1 MIFINTY
8 KPNEFAEMIG
18 VSVKTLQ
25 KGTKKLL
32 RAYKTEIKPTQ
43 KQIQKINQ
51 SIGVCRW
58 LYNEYLSTN
67 NKLYIKYKKGLIDK
81 KQAFMSANDFDKYI
95 NNEVKVLEEYSWIN
109 NCGSK
114 ARKKAIQNAETAYK
128 RFFKGQS
135 KFPRFKKKNKSD
147 VKLYFPKN
155 NKGDWKVDR
164 HRIMIPTLKNV
175 RLKEYGYIPIG
186 AKVISGTV
194 SKKANRYYVSVI
206 IDTEIV
212 QQENTNQGIGIDLG
226 IKDFAICS
234 DKSTFKNI
242 NKTQRIKKLEKKL
255 LREQRKLS
263 RKYESLKLRNKKE
276 KGVATRQ
283 NIQKQIVKVQILHQ
297 RLTNIRTD
305 YINKVVSSVVR
316 NKPQFI
322 TIEDLNVKGMMKN
335 KHLSKAIQQQKFYE
349 FRNKLTTK
357 CNTLGIELRIADRF
371 YPSSKLCHCCG
382 SIKKDL
388 KLKDR
393 VYKCDC
399 GYIEDRDYNASLNLR
414 DLKIYKI
421 A

>member
-1 MIFINTY
+1 MLKTY
-8 KPNEFAEMIG
+8 KVEINP
-18 VSVKTLQ
+18 TL
-25 KGTKKLL
+25 
-32 RAYKTEIKPTQ
+32 

-58 LYNEYLSTN
+58 LYNEYLAIN
-67 NKLYIKYKKGLIDK
+67 NQLYAQFKEGLIDK
-81 KQAFMSANDFDKYI
+81 KQAFMSANDFDKHI

-135 KFPRFKKKNKSD
+135 KFPKFKKKSKSD

-175 RLKEYGYIPIG
+175 RLKEYGYIPVG

-194 SKKANRYYVSVI
+194 SKKVNRYYVSVI
-206 IDTEIV
+206 IDTEIKS
-212 QQENTNQGIGIDLG
+212 QNNENEGIGIDLG

-234 DKSTFKNI
+234 NKQTYKNI
-242 NKTQRIKKLEKKL
+242 NKTQRVRKLEKKL

-283 NIQKQIVKVQILHQ
+283 NIQKQIAKVQILHQ
-297 RLTNIRTD
+297 RLANIRTD

-316 NKPQFI
+316 NKPQYI

-335 KHLSKAIQQQKFYE
+335 KHLSKAVAQQKFYE
-349 FRNKLTTK
+349 FRTKLTNK
-357 CNTLGIELRIADRF
+357 CNALGIELRIVDRF
-371 YPSSKLCHCCG
+371 YPSSKLCNSCG

-393 VYKCDC
+393 IYKCEC
-399 GYIEDRDYNASLNLR
+399 GYVEDRDYNASLNLR
-414 DLKIYKI
+414 DAKIYKI

>member
-1 MIFINTY
+1 M
-8 KPNEFAEMIG
+8 
-18 VSVKTLQ
+18 
-25 KGTKKLL
+25 KKLQ
-32 RAYKTEIKPTQ
+32 RAYKVEIKPTK

-51 SIGVCRW
+51 SISICRW
-58 LYNEYLSTN
+58 LYNEYISVN
-67 NKLYIKYKKGLIDK
+67 NQLYAQFKKGFIDK
-81 KQAFMSANDFDKYI
+81 KQAFISANDFDKHI
-95 NNEVKVLEEYSWIN
+95 NNEVKVLESYSWIN

-175 RLKEYGYIPIG
+175 RLKEYGYIPAG

-206 IDTEIV
+206 IDTEIKP
-212 QQENTNQGIGIDLG
+212 QENKNQGIGIDLG
-226 IKDFAICS
+226 IKDFAVCS
-234 DKSTFKNI
+234 NKNKPYKNI
-242 NKTQRIKKLEKKL
+242 NKTQKVKKLEKKL
-255 LREQRKLS
+255 LREQKRLS
-263 RKYESLKLRNKKE
+263 RKYESLKIRNKKE
-276 KGVATRQ
+276 KGEATRQ

-305 YINKVVSSVVR
+305 YINKVISSVVR

-322 TIEDLNVKGMMKN
+322 AIEDLNVKGMMNN
-335 KHLSKAIQQQKFYE
+335 KHLSKAVAQQKFYE
-349 FRNKLTTK
+349 FRNKLTNK
-357 CNTLGIELRIADRF
+357 CHALGIELRIVDRF
-371 YPSSKLCHCCG
+371 YPSSKLCHSCG

-393 VYKCDC
+393 IYKCEC
-399 GYIEDRDYNASLNLR
+399 GYVEDRDYNASLNLR
-414 DLKIYKI
+414 DAKIYKM